1 MKLKLSKGALR
12 HIESELFSYENTK
25 KEIERLRNDIIHA
38 SPVTDNPEARS
49 NAVGDPT
56 GRVATLLLTHR
67 RLEQLE
73 KIVEAIERV
82 YRALPRDKQRLIEL
96 KYWTSPQTLTWEG
109 IAQKVH
115 ISRRQALRWRDG
127 ILYAIA
133 EQLGWR

>member
-1 MKLKLSKGALR
+1 MQLSKGAFR
-12 HIESELFSYENTK
+12 HIESELYSYEDTK
-25 KEIERLRNDIIHA
+25 QEIERLRNDIIHA
-38 SPVTDNPEARS
+38 SPVTDNPEGGRS

-82 YRALPRDKQRLIEL
+82 YRALPEEKQILIKL
-96 KYWTSPQTLTWEG
+96 KYWKQPQTLTWEG

-115 ISRRQALRWRDG
+115 VSRRQVLRWRDA